1 MHDNSEKDDSN
12 SDDDSL
18 VEDDAVNVIL
28 DVKTTPSQPKDQT
41 KGENNI
47 KRYDYKTSVLSAFN
61 ALQQPEKEQEKKL
74 LIAELGEL
82 EPVVYVD
89 REGEEHHLLAAP
101 KVISN
106 MMTLEAENQPSSF
119 IFIPKKRKKID
130 EDSQPDLLSRSI

>member
-28 DVKTTPSQPKDQT
+28 DVKTTRSQPKDQT

-47 KRYDYKTSVLSAFN
+47 KRYDYKTS
-61 ALQQPEKEQEKKL
+61 QPEKEQKKKL
-74 LIAELGEL
+74 LIAELGDL
-82 EPVVYVD
+82 ESVVYVD

-106 MMTLEAENQPSSF
+106 MMTLEAENQP
-119 IFIPKKRKKID
+119 
-130 EDSQPDLLSRSI
+130 

>member
-18 VEDDAVNVIL
+18 VEDDAVN
-28 DVKTTPSQPKDQT
+28 
-41 KGENNI
+41 
-47 KRYDYKTSVLSAFN
+47 TSVLSAFN

-74 LIAELGEL
+74 LIAELGDL

-89 REGEEHHLLAAP
+89 CEGEEHHLLTAP

-106 MMTLEAENQPSSF
+106 MATLEAENQPSSF
-119 IFIPKKRKKID
+119 IFIPKKRKK
-130 EDSQPDLLSRSI
+130 EN